1 MSKDWTPEELEAAS
15 QIMKSAGYPSY
26 EEFCEMMDNGFF
38 AVATAPVDIQSDS
51 NEIQRSYI

>member
-1 MSKDWTPEELEAAS
+1 MSKDWTSEELETAI

-38 AVATAPVDIQSDS
+38 DVATTTVGLQGDS
-51 NEIQRSYI
+51 KEKQC